1 MQVGLRLAAGGEPLY
16 RAEWV
21 ATARTTGSLAASNRT
36 RWSNGEGLSPD
47 KTRSELAD
55 QWPIIDRGHVYRY
68 SKLMSSSERVMR
80 RKEATRQRIVETAL
94 ELFLAQG
101 FEQTSVAQITEAA
114 DIGKG
119 TFFTYF
125 ATKQDVLSFL
135 GEQILATMAAADLPG
150 AGAEVRLRRVFSAAG
165 DWFVEHEALARLM
178 CIARMSSLAQ
188 QAVTS
193 SRGQLI
199 SLLGSVVD
207 EGLTSGEFREVNHDA
222 AVTLV
227 ASAYFAPVAQWT
239 WDPDGPTV
247 PQRLAAQ
254 LDLAL
259 AALAA

>member
-1 MQVGLRLAAGGEPLY
+1 M
-16 RAEWV
+16 
-21 ATARTTGSLAASNRT
+21 N
-36 RWSNGEGLSPD
+36 
-47 KTRSELAD
+47 
-55 QWPIIDRGHVYRY
+55 
-68 SKLMSSSERVMR
+68 SSERVAR

-101 FEQTSVAQITEAA
+101 FEQTSVAQISEAA

-135 GEQILATMAAADLPG
+135 GEQVMAAMAAADCPG
-150 AGAEVRLRRVFSAAG
+150 AGAAVRLRRVFSAAG
-165 DWFVEHEALARLM
+165 DWFVEHEASARLM
-178 CIARMSSLAQ
+178 CIARMSSLGQ
-188 QAVTS
+188 QGVAS
-193 SRGQLI
+193 SRGPLM

-207 EGLTSGEFREVNHDA
+207 EGMASGEFRVVDRDA
-222 AVTLV
+222 AVTMV

-239 WDPDGPTV
+239 WDPDGPAV

-259 AALAA
+259 AALVS